1 MCNPE
6 TLAMHGRSRVA
17 IADPAKPEVPSR
29 RSDEYS
35 DVPSMFC
42 TLRALPVESADF
54 ARQRERI
61 AARCLPL
68 AEHIARR
75 YDRRGESLDDLIQ
88 VARVGLVKAI
98 NRYDRDSGPVF
109 VTYAVPT
116 MMGKVRRH
124 FRDNAWM
131 MHVPRRLKEL
141 HSQITG
147 ATTALAQTLGREPT
161 VSELAETLGADR
173 DEVID
178 AMLAANAYLV
188 RSIDMP
194 TDGDGQRSAGADTL
208 GQLDAR
214 IELITDREA
223 VRSLLAALSRRE
235 RTVLTLRYFAGMT
248 QTEIAERIGLSQM
261 HVSRILASTLA
272 HLRQELS
279 A

>member
-1 MCNPE
+1 
-6 TLAMHGRSRVA
+6 
-17 IADPAKPEVPSR
+17 
-29 RSDEYS
+29 
-35 DVPSMFC
+35 
-42 TLRALPVESADF
+42 
-54 ARQRERI
+54 
-61 AARCLPL
+61 
-68 AEHIARR
+68 
-75 YDRRGESLDDLIQ
+75 
-88 VARVGLVKAI
+88 
-98 NRYDRDSGPVF
+98 
-109 VTYAVPT
+109 
-116 MMGKVRRH
+116 MMGEVRRH

-141 HSQITG
+141 HSQITR

-161 VSELAETLGADR
+161 VSELVETLGVDR

-178 AMLAANAYLV
+178 AMVAADAYLV

-208 GQLDAR
+208 GQLDAE

-223 VRSLLAALSRRE
+223 VHSLAALSKRE

-248 QTEIAERIGLSQM
+248 QSEIAERIGLSQM